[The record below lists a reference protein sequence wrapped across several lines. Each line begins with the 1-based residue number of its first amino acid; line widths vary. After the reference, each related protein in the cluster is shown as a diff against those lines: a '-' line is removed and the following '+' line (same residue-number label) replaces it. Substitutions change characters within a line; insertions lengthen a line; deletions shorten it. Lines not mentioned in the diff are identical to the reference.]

1 MPLGNLDDDQK
12 KMVYESLLSK
22 YEDVSNK
29 ADAGFQGEKELTK
42 DAQMWNEIG
51 RAAAKG
57 GNAYAESVGGANFD
71 TSGFD
76 RIGNNLDKRLSLAD
90 KERKDAVNSYLNK
103 VNMKKVDDQ
112 QKIEFDK
119 LARLNDP
126 MSMES
131 RMSRDLAKKMGSP
144 NISDQTT
151 ANELKDV
158 LPYSEKI
165 YSIDSKRREAN
176 SGNLKDQLQMQKYK
190 LEIDEKLNEKD
201 QKSKS
206 LDTEYGRAIS
216 PKHAD
221 IIREANLT
229 KKQFDRDI
237 GELIALRKKYGA
249 EMLNTDAVSRAQA
262 LSKDLLLSYKN
273 LAKLGVLSKSDEDIV
288 NAIIPSDPL
297 QFNISSL
304 WGQNPTLT
312 VFTKF
317 KEDLD
322 KDFNDTLSTY
332 IDGGAVKK
340 SGGSNVEKPAAQSKP
355 KTVIQNGFTYTLN
368 EATGEYE

>member
-12 KMVYESLLSK
+12 NELYNSLLSQ
-22 YEDVSNK
+22 YENVSGSANK
-29 ADAGFQGEKELTK
+29 EYGKEKELTK

-76 RIGNNLDKRLSLAD
+76 RIGSNLDNRLSIAD
-90 KERKDAVNSYLNK
+90 KERKEAVNSYILGKKLEQDDALNK
-103 VNMKKVDDQ
+103 EKLNKLKYGEPMTPYQRESLDIRKKAL
-112 QKIEFDK
+112 E
-119 LARLNDP
+119 N
-126 MSMES
+126 SN
-131 RMSRDLAKKMGSP
+131 GSG
-144 NISDQTT
+144 T
-151 ANELKDV
+151 
-158 LPYSEKI
+158 
-165 YSIDSKRREAN
+165 
-176 SGNLKDQLQMQKYK
+176 NLKDQLQMQKYK
-190 LEIDEKLNEKD
+190 LDIDEKTKEQD

-221 IIREANLT
+221 TIREASLT

-237 GELIALRKKYGA
+237 SELIALRKKYGA
-249 EMLNTDAVSRAQA
+249 EMLNTDAVGRAKA

-297 QFNISSL
+297 QFNISSF